1 MIDDPRTSARET
13 LVAPRVVGWDATL
26 GLVLDQLSP
35 EGVTGHLVIEDRH
48 RQLHG
53 YVHGGVYATL
63 VESLGSL
70 GATLSAPKDK
80 VVFGVE
86 NQTSFVKATREGVL
100 FASAVPLT
108 RGNTTQLWQTE
119 VKDEAGRLLATGRL
133 RLVLV
138 ARRSE

>member
-1 MIDDPRTSARET
+1 MADDPRTPAREA

-35 EGVTGHLVIEDRH
+35 EGVTGHLVIEERH

-53 YVHGGVYATL
+53 FVHGGVYATL

-70 GATLSAPKDK
+70 GATLSAPEDK
-80 VVFGVE
+80 LVFGVE

-138 ARRSE
+138 TRRSE